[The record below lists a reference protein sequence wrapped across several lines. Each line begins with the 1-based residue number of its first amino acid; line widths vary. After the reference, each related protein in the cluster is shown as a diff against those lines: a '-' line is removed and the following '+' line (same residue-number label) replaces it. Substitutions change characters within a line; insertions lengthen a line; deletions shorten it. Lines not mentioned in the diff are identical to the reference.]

1 MRRGSGASKRARLLI
16 GRVIQYEYNP
26 RSVFTMPASDLRL
39 RNTGEYKILRN
50 LSRRFVPDAGGA
62 QRRRASTARRYLCGL
77 DLTTAPIRSAAS
89 LVMRPVRR
97 AFFNAR
103 RGNLPGI
110 RPWCAH
116 RRGDREFDNSPVG
129 GGAAGRRRTSGN
141 AGGPRRVACARA
153 RLAEGAPRAIVS
165 PLAARGAG
173 FINRSFFGDCSS
185 TCTRSEWC
193 MKVYITSRGGARGWT
208 RVGTLAC
215 RGVLAAARRA
225 GCLGCGG
232 GGARCLS
239 SSSPHAQMSEP
250 ASPSAS

>member
-1 MRRGSGASKRARLLI
+1 
-16 GRVIQYEYNP
+16 
-26 RSVFTMPASDLRL
+26 MPASDLRL
-39 RNTGEYKILRN
+39 RNTGEYKILRS
-50 LSRRFVPDAGGA
+50 LSRRFVPDTGGA
-62 QRRRASTARRYLCGL
+62 RRRRASTARRYLCGL

-129 GGAAGRRRTSGN
+129 GGAPPVGDVPLGTPAV
-141 AGGPRRVACARA
+141 RVALPARA
-153 RLAEGAPRAIVS
+153 RLAEDAPRAIVS

-193 MKVYITSRGGARGWT
+193 MKVSYHKPGRRARLDAGRHLGVSRRPRGGA
-208 RVGTLAC
+208 
-215 RGVLAAARRA
+215 ARRVFRVRRRRRTLPQLVIA
-225 GCLGCGG
+225 TRSDGR
-232 GGARCLS
+232 A
-239 SSSPHAQMSEP
+239 

>member
-1 MRRGSGASKRARLLI
+1 
-16 GRVIQYEYNP
+16 
-26 RSVFTMPASDLRL
+26 MPASDLRL
-39 RNTGEYKILRN
+39 RNTGEYKILRS
-50 LSRRFVPDAGGA
+50 LSRRFVPDTGGA
-62 QRRRASTARRYLCGL
+62 RRRRASTARRYLCGL

-193 MKVYITSRGGARGWT
+193 MKVYITSRGDERGQRTRAKDEARMGAE
-208 RVGTLAC
+208 
-215 RGVLAAARRA
+215 ARPR
-225 GCLGCGG
+225 
-232 GGARCLS
+232 GGAGHHRD
-239 SSSPHAQMSEP
+239 A
-250 ASPSAS
+250 

>member
-1 MRRGSGASKRARLLI
+1 
-16 GRVIQYEYNP
+16 
-26 RSVFTMPASDLRL
+26 MPASDLRL

-50 LSRRFVPDAGGA
+50 LSRRFVPDTGGA
-62 QRRRASTARRYLCGL
+62 RRRRASTARRYLCGL

-193 MKVYITSRGGARGWT
+193 MKVSYHKPGRRARLDAGRRLGVSRRPRGGA
-208 RVGTLAC
+208 
-215 RGVLAAARRA
+215 ARRVFWVRRRRRTLPQLVIA
-225 GCLGCGG
+225 TRSDGRACLTVGF
-232 GGARCLS
+232 LTS
-239 SSSPHAQMSEP
+239 TSSPRARWCP
-250 ASPSAS
+250 A

>member
-1 MRRGSGASKRARLLI
+1 
-16 GRVIQYEYNP
+16 
-26 RSVFTMPASDLRL
+26 MPASDLRL

-50 LSRRFVPDAGGA
+50 LSRRFVPDTGGA
-62 QRRRASTARRYLCGL
+62 RRRRASTARRYLCGL

-129 GGAAGRRRTSGN
+129 GGAPPVGDVPLGTA
-141 AGGPRRVACARA
+141 AAAGPRRVACARA

-193 MKVYITSRGGARGWT
+193 MKVSYHKPGRRARLDAGRHLGVSRRPRGGA
-208 RVGTLAC
+208 
-215 RGVLAAARRA
+215 ARRVFRVRRRRRTLPQLIA
-225 GCLGCGG
+225 T
-232 GGARCLS
+232 R
-239 SSSPHAQMSEP
+239 
-250 ASPSAS
+250 

>member
-1 MRRGSGASKRARLLI
+1 
-16 GRVIQYEYNP
+16 
-26 RSVFTMPASDLRL
+26 MPASDLRL
-39 RNTGEYKILRN
+39 RNTGEYKILRS

-62 QRRRASTARRYLCGL
+62 RRRRASTARRYLCGL

-129 GGAAGRRRTSGN
+129 GGAPPVGDVPLGTA
-141 AGGPRRVACARA
+141 AAAGPRRVACARA

-193 MKVYITSRGGARGWT
+193 MKVSYHKPGRRARLDAGRHLGVSRRPRGGA
-208 RVGTLAC
+208 
-215 RGVLAAARRA
+215 ARRVFRVRRRRRTLPQLVIATRSDGRA
-225 GCLGCGG
+225 GFTVDFL
-232 GGARCLS
+232 RS
-239 SSSPHAQMSEP
+239 S
-250 ASPSAS
+250 

>member
-62 QRRRASTARRYLCGL
+62 RRRCASTARRYLCGL

-129 GGAAGRRRTSGN
+129 GGAPPVGDVPLGTPAV
-141 AGGPRRVACARA
+141 RVASPARG
-153 RLAEGAPRAIVS
+153 RGWRRAPR
-165 PLAARGAG
+165 G
-173 FINRSFFGDCSS
+173 RSSLL
-185 TCTRSEWC
+185 W
-193 MKVYITSRGGARGWT
+193 
-208 RVGTLAC
+208 
-215 RGVLAAARRA
+215 RRA
-225 GCLGCGG
+225 EL
-232 GGARCLS
+232 
-239 SSSPHAQMSEP
+239 
-250 ASPSAS
+250 AS

>member
-1 MRRGSGASKRARLLI
+1 MRRGSGAFEARASLASGASYSMNTIRDLSSRCRHLTSGSETQVSIKSSAASQRL
-16 GRVIQYEYNP
+16 
-26 RSVFTMPASDLRL
+26 
-39 RNTGEYKILRN
+39 
-50 LSRRFVPDAGGA
+50 VPDAGGA
-62 QRRRASTARRYLCGL
+62 RRRRASTARRYLCGL

-141 AGGPRRVACARA
+141 GGGPRRVACARA

-193 MKVYITSRGGARGWT
+193 MKVSYHKPG
-208 RVGTLAC
+208 
-215 RGVLAAARRA
+215 RRA
-225 GCLGCGG
+225 RLDAGRHLGVAASSRRR
-232 GGARCLS
+232 GA
-239 SSSPHAQMSEP
+239 PGV
-250 ASPSAS
+250 

>member
-1 MRRGSGASKRARLLI
+1 
-16 GRVIQYEYNP
+16 
-26 RSVFTMPASDLRL
+26 MPASDLRL

-50 LSRRFVPDAGGA
+50 LSRRFVPDTGGA
-62 QRRRASTARRYLCGL
+62 RRRRASTARRYLCGL

-129 GGAAGRRRTSGN
+129 GGAPPVGDVPLGTA
-141 AGGPRRVACARA
+141 AAAGPRRVACARA

-193 MKVYITSRGGARGWT
+193 MKVSYHKPGRRARLDAGRHLGVSRRPRGGA
-208 RVGTLAC
+208 
-215 RGVLAAARRA
+215 ARRVFRVRRRRRTLPQLVIATRSDGRA
-225 GCLGCGG
+225 GFTVDFL
-232 GGARCLS
+232 RS
-239 SSSPHAQMSEP
+239 S
-250 ASPSAS
+250 

>member
-1 MRRGSGASKRARLLI
+1 
-16 GRVIQYEYNP
+16 
-26 RSVFTMPASDLRL
+26 MPASDLRL

-50 LSRRFVPDAGGA
+50 LSRRFFPDTGGA
-62 QRRRASTARRYLCGL
+62 RRRRASTARRYLCGL

-129 GGAAGRRRTSGN
+129 GGAPPVGDVPLGTA
-141 AGGPRRVACARA
+141 AAAGPRRVACARA

-193 MKVYITSRGGARGWT
+193 MKVSYHKPGRRARLDAGRHLGVSRRPRGGA
-208 RVGTLAC
+208 
-215 RGVLAAARRA
+215 ARRVFRVRRRRRTLPQLVIA
-225 GCLGCGG
+225 TRSDERASLTVGFL
-232 GGARCLS
+232 RS
-239 SSSPHAQMSEP
+239 TSSPAQWCP
-250 ASPSAS
+250 A

>member
-1 MRRGSGASKRARLLI
+1 
-16 GRVIQYEYNP
+16 
-26 RSVFTMPASDLRL
+26 MPASDLRL
-39 RNTGEYKILRN
+39 RNTGEYKILRS

-62 QRRRASTARRYLCGL
+62 RRRRASTARRYLCGL

-129 GGAAGRRRTSGN
+129 GGAPPVGDVPLGTA
-141 AGGPRRVACARA
+141 AAAGPRRVACARA

-193 MKVYITSRGGARGWT
+193 MKVSYHKPGRRARLDAGRHLGVSRRPRGGA
-208 RVGTLAC
+208 
-215 RGVLAAARRA
+215 ARRVFRVRRRRRTLPQLVIA
-225 GCLGCGG
+225 TRSDGRACLTVGF
-232 GGARCLS
+232 LTS
-239 SSSPHAQMSEP
+239 TSSPARAMVP
-250 ASPSAS
+250 CVV

>member
-1 MRRGSGASKRARLLI
+1 
-16 GRVIQYEYNP
+16 
-26 RSVFTMPASDLRL
+26 MPASDLRL

-62 QRRRASTARRYLCGL
+62 RRRRASTARRYLCGL

-208 RVGTLAC
+208 RVGTLTC

>member
-1 MRRGSGASKRARLLI
+1 
-16 GRVIQYEYNP
+16 
-26 RSVFTMPASDLRL
+26 MPASDLRL
-39 RNTGEYKILRN
+39 RNTGEYKILRS
-50 LSRRFVPDAGGA
+50 LSRRFVPDTGGA
-62 QRRRASTARRYLCGL
+62 RRRRASTARRYLCGL

-129 GGAAGRRRTSGN
+129 GGAPPVGDVPLGTA
-141 AGGPRRVACARA
+141 AAAGPRRVACARA

-193 MKVYITSRGGARGWT
+193 MKVSYHKPGRRARLDAGRHLGVSRRPRGGA
-208 RVGTLAC
+208 
-215 RGVLAAARRA
+215 ARRVFR
-225 GCLGCGG
+225 
-232 GGARCLS
+232 ARRRRRTQPQLIATRS
-239 SSSPHAQMSEP
+239 DERASLTVDFLRSTSSPCLRWCP
-250 ASPSAS
+250 A